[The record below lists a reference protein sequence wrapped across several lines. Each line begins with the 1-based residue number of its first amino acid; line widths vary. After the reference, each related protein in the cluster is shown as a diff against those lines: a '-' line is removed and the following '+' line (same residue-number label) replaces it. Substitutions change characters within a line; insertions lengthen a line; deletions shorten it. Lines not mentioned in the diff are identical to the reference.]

1 MQINNNI
8 IFLRARCLAAPLRWK
23 CSALDLLCAMHSRLY
38 ADPAALLTNPSTQAR
53 IKMTRARAVGFG
65 GSTTCEWKEG
75 GNAVRSAL
83 MNCVTV
89 HEAAKWDSPH

>member
-65 GSTTCEWKEG
+65 GSTTSLIKAAAVLAGNVFRCVSQLACELVLHW
-75 GNAVRSAL
+75 
-83 MNCVTV
+83 
-89 HEAAKWDSPH
+89 P